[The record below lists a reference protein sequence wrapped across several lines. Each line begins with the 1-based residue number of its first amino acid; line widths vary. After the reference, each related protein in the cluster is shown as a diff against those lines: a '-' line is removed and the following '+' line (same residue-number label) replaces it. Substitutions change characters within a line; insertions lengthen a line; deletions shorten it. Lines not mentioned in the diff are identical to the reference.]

1 MTLGTFVRRGRP
13 RWQRLETMLGFIEAK
28 GPRKTDRPFLR
39 ELSSLYRATTGD
51 LAYAQ
56 THYRGTTLL
65 LFLHQLVARAHNQIY
80 RARRF
85 SPAETGRFVFHDIP
99 AAVRAH
105 LQAVAWSAII
115 FLLGI
120 ALGLSAVQFDERAA
134 SIVLPTNVLNSI
146 YSGQMWTGSIFSV
159 VPAAVA
165 STFLFTSNIS
175 VALFAFAGGLSFGLI
190 TDVDPFPERL
200 HARRQ
205 HQALRDY
212 GLLGKLFTF
221 IAGHG
226 VLEISAILLAG
237 AGGYVVANALVNPG
251 LYSRG
256 DALARQGPDAV
267 RMAIACV
274 PALVTSGCIE
284 AFISPSN
291 YPAWFKTVV
300 GLTLGI
306 SFWFYLLLTGKSAK
320 KKWVRLTLHLQSR
333 GFLDAQV
340 LVDRRRTQL
349 LRRYADRGDRRGCAT
364 HAAYADSHST
374 FPSRRRGDRPRI
386 HWRELFSSPPIPRN
400 CSPSR

>member
-1 MTLGTFVRRGRP
+1 
-13 RWQRLETMLGFIEAK
+13 MLGFIETK

-39 ELSSLYRATTGD
+39 ELSALYRATTGD

-85 SPAETGRFVFHDIP
+85 TPADTGRFVLNDIP
-99 AAVRAH
+99 AAVRGH

-134 SIVLPTNVLNSI
+134 SLVLPTNVLNSI

-175 VALFAFAGGLSFGLI
+175 VALLAFAGGLSFGLI
-190 TDVDPFPERL
+190 TTWILFQNGFMLGVSIKL
-200 HARRQ
+200 CA
-205 HQALRDY
+205 DY
-212 GLLGKLFTF
+212 GLLGALFTF
-221 IAGHG
+221 IASHG
-226 VLEISAILLAG
+226 VLEISAIVLAG
-237 AGGYVVANALVNPG
+237 AGGYVVANALLNPG
-251 LYSRG
+251 SYSRG
-256 DALARQGPDAV
+256 DSLAQRGPDAV

-274 PALVTSGCIE
+274 PALIISGCIE
-284 AFISPSN
+284 AFISPSG
-291 YPAWFKTVV
+291 YPVWFKTTV

-306 SFWFYLLLTGKSAK
+306 SFWLYLLLTGKRSQDIK
-320 KKWVRLTLHLQSR
+320 
-333 GFLDAQV
+333 
-340 LVDRRRTQL
+340 
-349 LRRYADRGDRRGCAT
+349 
-364 HAAYADSHST
+364 AA
-374 FPSRRRGDRPRI
+374 PSP
-386 HWRELFSSPPIPRN
+386 
-400 CSPSR
+400 